1 MEAGLP
7 WWDGREEQ
15 KVVERRTLE
24 HKYTCKAKEGLT
36 QIHRK
41 DSKLTCNPRGD
52 RNHSQSWDNQ
62 CFQGRA
68 WKAWMKQFS
77 ARGSRVSWSRGGQQ
91 FSAPLSHYILF
102 VFENGHQGVKPE
114 NVHLGQ
120 PLARASRV
128 EWGIG
133 GLYFTVK
140 DWRSGQWS
148 ATSPITA
155 AASSLAVMLSADSWL
170 HLNSISIYDMNH
182 VVVQKTNL
190 DTRARTV
197 AVSAKASPSRER
209 EGHREGS
216 L

>member
-1 MEAGLP
+1 M
-7 WWDGREEQ
+7 
-15 KVVERRTLE
+15 
-24 HKYTCKAKEGLT
+24 
-36 QIHRK
+36 
-41 DSKLTCNPRGD
+41 
-52 RNHSQSWDNQ
+52 
-62 CFQGRA
+62 
-68 WKAWMKQFS
+68 
-77 ARGSRVSWSRGGQQ
+77 
-91 FSAPLSHYILF
+91 
-102 VFENGHQGVKPE
+102 
-114 NVHLGQ
+114 
-120 PLARASRV
+120 
-128 EWGIG
+128 
-133 GLYFTVK
+133 
-140 DWRSGQWS
+140 S